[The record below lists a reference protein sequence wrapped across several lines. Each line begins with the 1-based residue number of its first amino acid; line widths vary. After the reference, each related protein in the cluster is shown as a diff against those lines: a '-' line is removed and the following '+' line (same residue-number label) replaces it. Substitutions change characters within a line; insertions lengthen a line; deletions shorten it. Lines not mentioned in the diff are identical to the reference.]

1 MLNITLLKCENLKK
15 ELELEDQYKAF
26 VTSLY
31 QQVKA
36 NELISPEQ
44 QAIEIEEQIFD
55 CALRLNLNVAG
66 ISDRKIFV
74 VKRDSLFTEH
84 PFNIGSFY
92 STNAENGINIIL
104 SEFRQKTLEEI
115 FGYSLE
121 KIIGN
126 FYFQPNWEESLIN
139 INKTISSLSI
149 FANQSSSITWVVDG
163 LEIVKNTIELVLK
176 QSDRDKFYFQWVY
189 NEMQSN
195 E

>member
-1 MLNITLLKCENLKK
+1 MLNITLLKCEDLRK

-26 VTSLY
+26 VVSLY
-31 QQVKA
+31 QQIKA

-44 QAIEIEEQIFD
+44 QAIEIEEQVFD
-55 CALRLNLNVAG
+55 CALKLNLNVAG

-74 VKRDSLFTEH
+74 VKRDSLFTGH
-84 PFNIGSFY
+84 PFNVGSFY
-92 STNAENGINIIL
+92 SSNAENGINTIL
-104 SEFRQKTLEEI
+104 SEFRQRTLEEI

-139 INKTISSLSI
+139 VNKAIVGLSI
-149 FANQSSSITWVVDG
+149 FNDQSSSIAWVIEG

-176 QSDRDKFYFQWVY
+176 QPDKDKFYFQWVY